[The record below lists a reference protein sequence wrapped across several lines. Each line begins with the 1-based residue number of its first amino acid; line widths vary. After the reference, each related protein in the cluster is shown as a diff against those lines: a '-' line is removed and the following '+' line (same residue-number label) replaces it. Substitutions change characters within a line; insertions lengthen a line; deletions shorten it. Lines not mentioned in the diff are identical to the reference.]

1 MINSMKIG
9 KEELVLGKI
18 DEKKKNKDFPPK
30 F

>member
-18 DEKKKNKDFPPK
+18 DKKNTKDFPPK